1 LLEVRALLESDAS
14 AWRRLWSGYNA
25 FYEADVPD
33 DVTEQTL
40 RRLLDPDSALLG
52 RVAELDGRVVGFTAS
67 VLHDGTW
74 TIAPICYLEDLF
86 VDPDARRGGIGRALV
101 QDLVEMGRT
110 RGWAYIYWH
119 TRFNNSAAR
128 RLYDNFAQADD
139 FVRYRL
145 HVSREGPK
153 A

>member
-1 LLEVRALLESDAS
+1 LNVRALLASDAS

-25 FYEADVPD
+25 FYEVDVPD
-33 DVTEQTL
+33 DVTASTL
-40 RRLLDPDSALLG
+40 RRLLDPASALLG
-52 RVAELDGRVVGFTAS
+52 RVAELDGKVVGFTAS

-74 TIAPICYLEDLF
+74 TTAPICYLEDLF
-86 VDPDARRGGIGRALV
+86 VDPEARGGGIGRALV
-101 QDLVEMGRT
+101 QDLVELGRA
-110 RGWAYIYWH
+110 RGWSHIYWH

-128 RLYDNFAQADD
+128 RLYDTFAQADD

-145 HVSREGPK
+145 RLGREGSK